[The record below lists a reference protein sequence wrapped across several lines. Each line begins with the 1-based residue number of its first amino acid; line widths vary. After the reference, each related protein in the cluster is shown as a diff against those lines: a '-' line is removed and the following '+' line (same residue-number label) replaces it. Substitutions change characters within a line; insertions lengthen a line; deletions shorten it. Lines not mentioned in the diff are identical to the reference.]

1 MEPFDVFD
9 AGRMAAC
16 ADPAGAFFMVW
27 KPKESIGAQ
36 LVNEPN
42 TFSWSQL
49 NTNDTE
55 GSKAFYSK
63 VFGWNPIS
71 MEFAGGDYTIW
82 NHGGVEPKQAPPEE
96 GGTGLGGMMDT
107 AQMPAGIPNFWEVY
121 FSVEDADATVAKAQE
136 LGGQVMN
143 PAFDAEGVGRI
154 AVLADPQGAVFSVIT
169 PPQTNQA

>member
-1 MEPFDVFD
+1 
-9 AGRMAAC
+9 
-16 ADPAGAFFMVW
+16 
-27 KPKESIGAQ
+27 
-36 LVNEPN
+36 
-42 TFSWSQL
+42 
-49 NTNDTE
+49 
-55 GSKAFYSK
+55 
-63 VFGWNPIS
+63 